1 MMEMQQQEWV
11 TAQISWDGIN
21 FARISIPKVFYSD
34 FLKAWE
40 RGDVWEEIQNLEKE
54 GKMTEDERSR
64 AKDELQKVVDEANKN
79 LEVLFEKKEKE
90 VVG

>member
-1 MMEMQQQEWV
+1 MMEMQQHEWV

-40 RGDVWEEIQNLEKE
+40 RGDIWEIVKPQPLRPSDIFDSTVQLRTGKE
-54 GKMTEDERSR
+54 FVRLSDVKRVIIE
-64 AKDELQKVVDEANKN
+64 
-79 LEVLFEKKEKE
+79 
-90 VVG
+90 

>member
-1 MMEMQQQEWV
+1 MMEMQQHEWV

-40 RGDVWEEIQNLEKE
+40 RGDVWEIVKPQPLRPSDIFDSTVQLRTGKE
-54 GKMTEDERSR
+54 FVRLSDVKRVIIE
-64 AKDELQKVVDEANKN
+64 
-79 LEVLFEKKEKE
+79 
-90 VVG
+90 

>member
-40 RGDVWEEIQNLEKE
+40 RGDVWEIVKPQPLRPSDIFDVTVQLRTGKE
-54 GKMTEDERSR
+54 FVRLSDVKRVIIE
-64 AKDELQKVVDEANKN
+64 
-79 LEVLFEKKEKE
+79 
-90 VVG
+90 

>member
-21 FARISIPKVFYSD
+21 FARISIPKLFYSD

-40 RGDVWEEIQNLEKE
+40 RGDIWEIVKPQPLRPSDIFDSTVQLRTGKE
-54 GKMTEDERSR
+54 FVRLSDVKRVIIE
-64 AKDELQKVVDEANKN
+64 
-79 LEVLFEKKEKE
+79 
-90 VVG
+90 

>member
-1 MMEMQQQEWV
+1 MMEMQQHEWV

-40 RGDVWEEIQNLEKE
+40 RGDVWEIVKPQPLRPSDIFDGTVQLRTGKE
-54 GKMTEDERSR
+54 FVRLSDVKRVIIE
-64 AKDELQKVVDEANKN
+64 
-79 LEVLFEKKEKE
+79 
-90 VVG
+90 